1 MGGKRLESPTALG
14 ARALAWGTLISVSG
28 VGLLCFAVYK
38 LTGAKNVSLN
48 VFHQPL
54 FLSVLFLFNCKC
66 LRLNKIWFLRKDM
79 DVNEHE
85 RDYPA
90 LHSYAS

>member
-14 ARALAWGTLISVSG
+14 VRALAWGTLISVSG

-48 VFHQPL
+48 VLHQPVSCQ
-54 FLSVLFLFNCKC
+54 FFSDSVANIQ
-66 LRLNKIWFLRKDM
+66 LNKFWFIRKDM
-79 DVNEHE
+79 DSNEHE

-90 LHSYAS
+90 VHS